1 MGASVVHE
9 QMNDICQFRD
19 DFACEYM
26 GASVTVHEPMADICQ
41 FRADFVFV

>member
-1 MGASVVHE
+1 MLIRA
-9 QMNDICQFRD
+9 
-19 DFACEYM
+19 EYM